1 MGLRTDLPL
10 SVSVMVTNC
19 PGTLYPSSHR
29 RCLKSVLVVEFRWLS
44 ISSPWKSDTPT
55 TSVRSLPSKD
65 AALLASRSPKSS
77 SSSFNDA
84 RTDTAR
90 LGARPRVERRAR
102 SVPRAGELARGPR
115 IAALVIPGRGRGS
128 LCPLETRATHRIH
141 EERFSSSAGPRLL
154 MCQPARRATPPGA
167 HGDAMRGSGT
177 PGECARIPDATCGR
191 LDDGAELWGPAALAR
206 AQTRDATTPLSE
218 ETGLMRELRKKSG
231 PFASDATLRAHLRA
245 ARGKLHWSMNGYFRQ
260 AVLDADPRAKCD
272 FEPRPLA
279 SDRPAVEPAR
289 GVSSS
294 TTTTTTC
301 READVPRLP
310 PLVWELIL
318 ARVPAVD
325 ACRLARVSS
334 STRDAARALRVA
346 SPIRL
351 PMGRRRRVSRCV
363 LARTRPFRIGATST
377 VAATSENVR

>member
-141 EERFSSSAGPRLL
+141 EERFSSSAGPRGHDVSA
-154 MCQPARRATPPGA
+154 CSACHSSGRARRR
-167 HGDAMRGSGT
+167 DARIPT

-206 AQTRDATTPLSE
+206 AQTRDA
-218 ETGLMRELRKKSG
+218 
-231 PFASDATLRAHLRA
+231 
-245 ARGKLHWSMNGYFRQ
+245 N
-260 AVLDADPRAKCD
+260 
-272 FEPRPLA
+272 
-279 SDRPAVEPAR
+279 
-289 GVSSS
+289 
-294 TTTTTTC
+294 
-301 READVPRLP
+301 
-310 PLVWELIL
+310 
-318 ARVPAVD
+318 
-325 ACRLARVSS
+325 
-334 STRDAARALRVA
+334 
-346 SPIRL
+346 
-351 PMGRRRRVSRCV
+351 
-363 LARTRPFRIGATST
+363 
-377 VAATSENVR
+377 